1 MFIVSGNA
9 KARPKLG
16 LDTPRLWMQ
25 KSSFATL
32 TQKEKKSRSP
42 HQLHRVSRITCGPW
56 HPPCTEARGR
66 RDGVRAQSAS
76 RAGMH
81 CAGSHVGN
89 VCIHPALRGIVT
101 ENEYQAS
108 IQEKEGKEIKFGQAL
123 NDFTLESG
131 ALTEREIPARG
142 DDHQPQ
148 RNLAPAAGRRAH
160 PPTHPL
166 VRSTAIDYK
175 YKI

>member
-42 HQLHRVSRITCGPW
+42 HQLHRVSRITDGPW
-56 HPPCTEARGR
+56 HPPCTEARGPR

-142 DDHQPQ
+142 DDHQPPKKSCA
-148 RNLAPAAGRRAH
+148 RGRPTCSPAH
-160 PPTHPL
+160 PPT
-166 VRSTAIDYK
+166 RSFNSDRL
-175 YKI
+175 